1 MSILFDVESLQ
12 KAFYVE
18 LLPRDLELPAL
29 FSCDIHDFVE
39 NLRSLFL
46 RYRGSIVPAG
56 YASRVDH
63 EVGIVFKE
71 PLASDLQRPVIHS
84 RYHEASV
91 YPPAFPVQLTSCVPP
106 PKLFNHAFPPTPP
119 PS

>member
-63 EVGIVFKE
+63 EVGIVFKD
-71 PLASDLQRPVIHS
+71 PLASHLQRPAIHS
-84 RYHEASV
+84 RYHAAPNHQASV
-91 YPPAFPVQLTSCVPP
+91 YPRDVQV
-106 PKLFNHAFPPTPP
+106 
-119 PS
+119 